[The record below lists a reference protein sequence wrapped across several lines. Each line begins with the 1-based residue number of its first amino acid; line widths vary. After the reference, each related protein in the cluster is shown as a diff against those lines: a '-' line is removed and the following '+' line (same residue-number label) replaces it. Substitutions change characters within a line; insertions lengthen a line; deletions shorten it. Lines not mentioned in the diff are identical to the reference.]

1 MQTPSSILLIDDSPG
16 ECELF
21 RLALGKTGLDV
32 ALYVEQNPDAA
43 LHFLR
48 NEPQL
53 PSVVLLD
60 WRIRNCSGNEFLTH
74 LRTDVRLATIPIVI
88 FTTSDTLSDIAG
100 SYASGANGYVVK
112 PGTFDDLVR
121 CIGDLCRYWL
131 TRNRTPYVV
140 KTRC

>member
-1 MQTPSSILLIDDSPG
+1 MQIASSILLIDDSPD

-32 ALYVEQNPDAA
+32 ALYVEQDPGAA

-48 NEPQL
+48 NEPLL

-60 WRIRNCSGNEFLTH
+60 WHLRNCLGNELLAH
-74 LRTDVRLATIPIVI
+74 LRSDARLAAIPIVI
-88 FTTSDTLSDIAG
+88 FTTSDHVSDIATG
-100 SYASGANGYVVK
+100 YASGANGYVVK

-131 TRNRTPYVV
+131 ARNRTPYVV
-140 KTRC
+140 RTRC